1 MIRWRIKAHP
11 TKNRMPAARQDD
23 EEGRPAVYGST
34 DNGPVGGWDQARDM
48 GHDALMPMDADLRSA
63 VSMSHLRELPAE
75 VLDRLLVGSAR
86 MRISAG
92 SVTHWE
98 GERDPHL
105 ELVVSGVVRVFV
117 TAPDGRTM
125 TVRYCRPGAL
135 IGVLSL
141 FTTGF
146 AMPATT
152 QALVDAE
159 VLGISATVARVMGT
173 GDLRVARAFLA
184 ELSER
189 ALSFVYEIPGSAFA
203 TVRQRVANA
212 VGTVREVVVRVL
224 RELRQD
230 GLVRTERDRIVLLEP
245 GRLIQEQGWNQGS

>member
-1 MIRWRIKAHP
+1 
-11 TKNRMPAARQDD
+11 
-23 EEGRPAVYGST
+23 
-34 DNGPVGGWDQARDM
+34 M
-48 GHDALMPMDADLRSA
+48 GADLRSA
-63 VSMSHLRELPAE
+63 VSMSHPRELPPE
-75 VLDRLLVGSAR
+75 VLDELLAGSTR
-86 MRISAG
+86 MTVPAG

-98 GERDPHL
+98 GEPDPHL

-135 IGVLSL
+135 IGALSL
-141 FTTGF
+141 FATGF
-146 AMPATT
+146 TMPATT

-173 GDLRVARAFLA
+173 GDLRVARAFLD

-203 TVRQRVANA
+203 TVRQRGARHLLDLPSARGREQPPPDPPAGRELPVQVSQQELADA

-224 RELRQD
+224 RELRPD
-230 GLVRTERDRIVLLEP
+230 GVVR
-245 GRLIQEQGWNQGS
+245 

>member
-1 MIRWRIKAHP
+1 M
-11 TKNRMPAARQDD
+11 
-23 EEGRPAVYGST
+23 E
-34 DNGPVGGWDQARDM
+34 
-48 GHDALMPMDADLRSA
+48 ADLRSA

-75 VLDRLLVGSAR
+75 ALGDLLVGSAR
-86 MRISAG
+86 TQVPAG

-98 GERDPHL
+98 GESYPHL
-105 ELVVSGVVRVFV
+105 ELVISGVVRVYV

-135 IGVLSL
+135 IGVMSL
-141 FTTGF
+141 FATGF

-159 VLGISATVARVMGT
+159 VLRISATVARRMGT
-173 GDLRVARAFLA
+173 HDLGVARAFLG

-189 ALSFVYEIPGSAFA
+189 ALSFVYEIPGGAFA
-203 TVRQRVANA
+203 TVRQRVARHLLDLASARAGEQSGSAEGELVAQISQQELADA

-230 GLVRTERDRIVLLEP
+230 GVVRTERDRIVLLEP
-245 GRLIQEQGWNQGS
+245 ARLIQEQGWNPGS

>member
-1 MIRWRIKAHP
+1 
-11 TKNRMPAARQDD
+11 
-23 EEGRPAVYGST
+23 
-34 DNGPVGGWDQARDM
+34 
-48 GHDALMPMDADLRSA
+48 MDADLRSA
-63 VSMSHLRELPAE
+63 VSTSHLRELPGE
-75 VLDRLLVGSAR
+75 VLDALLVGSAR

-98 GERDPHL
+98 GEPDPHL
-105 ELVVSGVVRVFV
+105 ELVVSGMVRVFV

-141 FTTGF
+141 FATGF

-159 VLGISATVARVMGT
+159 VLGISATVARVMGA
-173 GDLRVARAFLA
+173 GDLRVARAFLT

-203 TVRQRVANA
+203 TVRQRVARHLLDLASARVGEAPTSGHRAGQKLIVQVSQQDLANA

-224 RELRQD
+224 RELRRD

-245 GRLIQEQGWNQGS
+245 ARLIQEQGWNQGS